1 MTFLIVQIT
10 LTTTERL
17 SLDLVDMVEPLNS
30 SVVIYDASFTQ
41 GTLQRK
47 EESTKRLWSATTTCS
62 RGAI

>member
-17 SLDLVDMVEPLNS
+17 SLDLLDMVEPLNS
-30 SVVIYDASFTQ
+30 SVVIHDTSFNR
-41 GTLQRK
+41 GILQRI